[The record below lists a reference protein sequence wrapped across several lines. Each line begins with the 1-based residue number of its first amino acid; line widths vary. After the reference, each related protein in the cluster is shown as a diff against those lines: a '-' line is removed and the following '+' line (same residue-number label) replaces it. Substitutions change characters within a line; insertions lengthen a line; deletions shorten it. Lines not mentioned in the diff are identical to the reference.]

1 MQETPAVRPHE
12 EPILIMEEGTVPFDG
27 GEELIRASL
36 ADNTI
41 QVPTNISIEEGKDAY
56 QVFCS
61 HCHGP
66 DFDGQGTV
74 GQSFTPLPTDL
85 IGPRVTQMSD
95 VGLFEH
101 ISYGGGRAP
110 ALASTMSVESR
121 WAVIRFLRHKQA
133 GN

>member
-12 EPILIMEEGTVPFDG
+12 EPLLLMEEGTVPFEG
-27 GEELIRASL
+27 GEEQIRAAL

-41 QVPTNISIEEGKDAY
+41 QAPSHHTIEEGRVAY

-66 DFDGQGTV
+66 NLDGQGTV

-85 IGPRVTQMSD
+85 TSPQTQQLTD
-95 VGLFEH
+95 NRIFEH
-101 ISYGGGRAP
+101 ISYGDKRAP
-110 ALASTMSVESR
+110 ALASTMSVDDR
-121 WAVIRFLRHKQA
+121 WAVIGFLRHKQA